1 MPTIRRVLCAILR
14 AMTTLD
20 ATDAK
25 LLLALTQTP
34 RASGVELAQRLGLS
48 RNTVQARLTRWDQHE
63 ALAGI
68 DHQIVP
74 RAMGYPMTAYVTARI
89 DQHQLEAIG
98 AALADVPEVVQ
109 VHGLAGADDLMIKVV
124 AVDSD
129 DLYRIAGNIL
139 DIPVLPDV
147 DRHRHARA
155 GCVPD
160 DAAAAA
166 PLRAGIGPSPASP
179 EPLRP
184 SRIAAYCP
192 KARQ

>member
-1 MPTIRRVLCAILR
+1 M
-14 AMTTLD
+14 
-20 ATDAK
+20 
-25 LLLALTQTP
+25 LLALTQTP

-109 VHGLAGADDLMIKVV
+109 VHGDDQPATFSI
-124 AVDSD
+124 S
-129 DLYRIAGNIL
+129 R
-139 DIPVLPDV
+139 VLPG
-147 DRHRHARA
+147 RRS
-155 GCVPD
+155 
-160 DAAAAA
+160 
-166 PLRAGIGPSPASP
+166 PSPCTSW
-179 EPLRP
+179 LR
-184 SRIAAYCP
+184 SG
-192 KARQ
+192 

>member
-1 MPTIRRVLCAILR
+1 MRVGLSILPIFWGAFCAILR

-34 RASGVELAQRLGLS
+34 RASGVELAQRLNLS

-89 DQHQLEAIG
+89 DQHQLAAIG
-98 AALADVPEVVQ
+98 GALADVPEVVQ

-139 DIPVLPDV
+139 DIPGITRTSIAIAMHELVAFRMTPLL
-147 DRHRHARA
+147 RRLA
-155 GCVPD
+155 GQ
-160 DAAAAA
+160 
-166 PLRAGIGPSPASP
+166 
-179 EPLRP
+179 E
-184 SRIAAYCP
+184 
-192 KARQ
+192 

>member
-1 MPTIRRVLCAILR
+1 MRSCYSPSRKLPVHPASSWRSDWVCHATLCRHGSPAGI
-14 AMTTLD
+14 
-20 ATDAK
+20 
-25 LLLALTQTP
+25 
-34 RASGVELAQRLGLS
+34 S
-48 RNTVQARLTRWDQHE
+48 TRP
-63 ALAGI
+63 LAGI